1 MAEPKVKEPI
11 AVDSKTLSQCQ
22 CGATV
27 FEGEFAQGEIVN
39 KKFVPR
45 MLIYRCVNCNKIQT
59 IDEMLERVIPYVM

>member
-1 MAEPKVKEPI
+1 MAEPKTAEP
-11 AVDSKTLSQCQ
+11 KTNDRVLSQCQ

-45 MLIYRCVNCNKIQT
+45 KLIFRCVNCNKVQT
-59 IDEMLERVIPYVM
+59 VEDMIDRPVVYVM

>member
-1 MAEPKVKEPI
+1 
-11 AVDSKTLSQCQ
+11 LSQCQ

-45 MLIYRCVNCNKIQT
+45 SLIYRCVNCNKIQT
-59 IDEMLERVIPYVM
+59 VEEMFDRPVSYVM